1 MARRVHKL
9 GAGSGVTH
17 HGPSD
22 PVPMM
27 PQWLVPPPGAFVAQ
41 PVSNPVERRRGPRP
55 DDGAPGGEVL
65 LALLG
70 TLSLGAAA
78 VLAAHGDVL
87 IAVLLALTG
96 GFLLYFANVIRV
108 RRRAV

>member
-9 GAGSGVTH
+9 GAGTGVAH

-27 PQWLVPPPGAFVAQ
+27 PQWLVPPPGSLVAQ
-41 PVSNPVERRRGPRP
+41 PVSDPVGTQGLPP

-70 TLSLGAAA
+70 ALSLGAAA
-78 VLAAHGDVL
+78 VLAAHGHVL
-87 IAVLLALTG
+87 IALLLLLTG
-96 GFLLYFANVIRV
+96 GFLLHFANVIRL
-108 RRRAV
+108 RRRAI